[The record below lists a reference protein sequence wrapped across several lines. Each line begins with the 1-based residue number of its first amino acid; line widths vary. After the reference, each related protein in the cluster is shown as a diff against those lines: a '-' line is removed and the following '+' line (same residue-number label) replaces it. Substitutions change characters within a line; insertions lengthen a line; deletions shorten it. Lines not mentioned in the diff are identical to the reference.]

1 MAITLFDALI
11 FLRLLLQF
19 VLMQILAGCDQF
31 MLCNMQRLA
40 DGRDQRDIRISHT
53 GIT

>member
-19 VLMQILAGCDQF
+19 VLMQISLAVINSCSVICSASQ
-31 MLCNMQRLA
+31 MEE
-40 DGRDQRDIRISHT
+40 ISVIS
-53 GIT
+53 G